1 MEKSQKQFRLLPHY
15 FKQIGASLILFT
27 LFLFIPGALFLIS
40 PDPSED
46 YRQLTQ
52 IISLDIVIAG
62 LFLYCLA
69 EDKVED
75 ELILLLRMQAIA
87 FAFTFGVVNV
97 IIQPIVNFLF
107 SGHFVDVKSQ
117 QVVLTM
123 LVVYQ
128 VVFIFK
134 KKNR

>member
-1 MEKSQKQFRLLPHY
+1 MEKHQNQFRLLPRY
-15 FKQIGASLILFT
+15 FKQIGAGLITFT
-27 LFLFIPGALFLIS
+27 VLLFIPGALFLNS

-46 YRQLTQ
+46 YKQLTQ
-52 IISLDIVIAG
+52 IISLDIIIAG
-62 LFLYCLA
+62 LLLYCLA

-75 ELILLLRMQAIA
+75 ELILLLRIQAIA
-87 FAFTFGVVNV
+87 FAFIFGVLNV
-97 IIQPIVNFLF
+97 MIQPIINFLF
-107 SGHFVDVKSQ
+107 SGHFADVRSQ

-128 VVFIFK
+128 VIFIFK